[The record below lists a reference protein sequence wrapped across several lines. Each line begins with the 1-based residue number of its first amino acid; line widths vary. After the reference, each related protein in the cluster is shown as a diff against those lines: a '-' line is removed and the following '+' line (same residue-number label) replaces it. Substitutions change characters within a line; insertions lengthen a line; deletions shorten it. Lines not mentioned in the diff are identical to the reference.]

1 MFLLLEEK
9 TSSIVAKATNHKPLE
24 PSPISRKTNY
34 LSPGNSATVVQKFCS
49 ELFSGFCPCI
59 SVLELGTRVENCAGS
74 DVNLQT
80 ENDGQEML
88 LRLGERSTVT
98 PLFRHAKA
106 LKSCVQQNFN
116 EFILYFVF
124 TPKMAQNFPGKNL
137 LFQVQAYT
145 IYFRFPV
152 CLNYNQIIPAG
163 TKTRTGQEHGH
174 KRAFQPKTYATGN
187 ERCPVRLFKKF
198 KSHRPSEMSK
208 VDSPLFLAIKYK
220 RAPDDNTWYMKCPLG
235 KNQIGKFL
243 STAAKNVGIPQ
254 VSGAKVTN
262 HSVRKTSISRLLDAN
277 MPENFVAQH
286 SSHLGG
292 HKSTESLQSYKSA
305 GEKNNGKCP
314 GCSVEF
320 QAWITQP
327 RRLRLVLLP
336 VFCKCVSQTIKPHVH
351 LST

>member
-1 MFLLLEEK
+1 MHF
-9 TSSIVAKATNHKPLE
+9 
-24 PSPISRKTNY
+24 
-34 LSPGNSATVVQKFCS
+34 
-49 ELFSGFCPCI
+49 GF
-59 SVLELGTRVENCAGS
+59 RARDCAGS

-80 ENDGQEML
+80 ENDGQ
-88 LRLGERSTVT
+88 GGRSTVT

-152 CLNYNQIIPAG
+152 CLRYNQIIPAG

-174 KRAFQPKTYATGN
+174 KRVFQPNAYATGN

-198 KSHRPSEMSK
+198 KSHRPSEMNK

-254 VSGAKVTN
+254 VSGAKVVTTLSEKQAYRGCSTLICPRILLLNTAATKTPRVCNLTN
-262 HSVRKTSISRLLDAN
+262 LLGKN
-277 MPENFVAQH
+277 
-286 SSHLGG
+286 
-292 HKSTESLQSYKSA
+292 
-305 GEKNNGKCP
+305 NNGKCP